1 MALRVEI
8 DPDAGFCGGVIRAI
22 GTAERF
28 LGDNPEKTLYS
39 LGAIVHNEQELSR
52 LSALGLRQVA
62 GADDPALPQGSTLLI
77 RAHGEPPA
85 TYRVAEDR
93 SLDVIDCTCPVVLKL
108 QKDIR
113 KASARISPA
122 GGQIVIFGKIGHAE
136 VLGLLGNTSADAIVI
151 ESEQMLLDCLKDGR
165 IRKEGPLEVFSQ
177 TTKDPDEYG
186 RICGILSAECGNV
199 SVHHTICRQ
208 VASRHSRLETF
219 ARGHDV
225 IVFVSGKESSNG
237 KVLSAFC
244 KKCNPRTFVA
254 LSPSDINPAWFR
266 PGDKVGVSG
275 ATSTPKWL
283 LEQVACHIRNFA
295 L

>member
-62 GADDPALPQGSTLLI
+62 GADDSALPQGSTLLI

-254 LSPSDINPAWFR
+254 LSPSDIDPSWFR
-266 PGDKVGVSG
+266 PDDKVGVSG